1 MNTYNFE
8 QLSIIIN
15 SLISFQNDPL
25 NASDEDIKRLKDY
38 FYYKFADTFI
48 GYFPHKE
55 FSFKREDFIIGYF
68 GNNYQKEY
76 NCDYL
81 FFKSDGDPCI
91 TIAMKYD
98 IYIDKV
104 LDQKIFYDKTKCK
117 FNKNKNNFFCNCGI
131 F

>member
-15 SLISFQNDPL
+15 SLINFQNDPL
-25 NASDEDIKRLKDY
+25 NTSDEDIENLKDY

-55 FSFKREDFIIGYF
+55 FSFKRKDFIIG
-68 GNNYQKEY
+68 NYRNILY
-76 NCDYL
+76 
-81 FFKSDGDPCI
+81 FKSKEDPCV
-91 TIAMKYD
+91 TIAIKYD

-104 LDQKIFYDKTKCK
+104 IDQKIFYDKTMCK
-117 FNKNKNNFFCNCGI
+117 YRINHKQYYFLGI

>member
-25 NASDEDIKRLKDY
+25 NASSEDIENLKDY

-55 FSFKREDFIIGYF
+55 FLFKRKDFIIGTYR
-68 GNNYQKEY
+68 NILY
-76 NCDYL
+76 
-81 FFKSDGDPCI
+81 FKSKKDPCI
-91 TIAMKYD
+91 TIAIKYD

-104 LDQKIFYDKTKCK
+104 IYQKVFCDKTKCK
-117 FNKNKNNFFCNCGI
+117 FNNNKNNFFFNCGI
-131 F
+131 I